1 MSLTV
6 PESFA
11 DGFDD
16 EGAEWLAGLPALAE
30 SMLDRWHLTLDGE
43 PMHGVC
49 ALVLPVRRT
58 YDEPA
63 VLKVTWPHEEA
74 EHEALALRLW
84 DGVGAVRLLAHDPAN
99 WAMLLERLDP
109 TTSLLDVPLDE
120 AVAVAGELIR
130 VLDRPAP
137 PGVGTVAATAARW
150 VREFPEQNTGLVPAE
165 LIAQAVAYCRELGPR
180 SGNRLVNQDLHYENV
195 LRGTRAP
202 WLLIDPK
209 PIAGDH
215 EFGLFQLLSNR
226 FDESTPDDRLA
237 DVVAA
242 AGLDLSLAR
251 RWTFV
256 RAIDAW
262 LECDEDDWLG
272 DTSARIATALA

>member
-1 MSLTV
+1 
-6 PESFA
+6 
-11 DGFDD
+11 
-16 EGAEWLAGLPALAE
+16 
-30 SMLDRWHLTLDGE
+30 
-43 PMHGVC
+43 MHGVC
-49 ALVLPVRRT
+49 ALVLPVRRD
-58 YDEPA
+58 DEQA

-84 DGVGAVRLLAHDPAN
+84 DGAGAVQLLAHDPAN

-109 TTSLLDVPLDE
+109 TASLLDVPLGE

-130 VLDRPAP
+130 TLDRPAP
-137 PGVGTVAATAARW
+137 PGIGTVAATAARW
-150 VREFPEQNTGLVPAE
+150 VGEFPEQNTGLVPAE
-165 LIAQAVAYCRELGPR
+165 LVAQAVAYCRELGPR
-180 SGNRLVNQDLHYENV
+180 SANRLVNQDLHYENV

-226 FDESTPDDRLA
+226 FDESTPDGRLA

-242 AGLDLSLAR
+242 AELDLSLAR

-256 RAIDAW
+256 RAIDSW
-262 LECDEDDWLG
+262 LECDEEDWLC
-272 DTSARIATALA
+272 DTSARIASALA

>member
-11 DGFDD
+11 SGFDD

-30 SMLDRWHLTLDGE
+30 SLLERWHLTVDGE

-49 ALVLPVRRT
+49 ALALPVRRAG
-58 YDEPA
+58 EQA

-84 DGVGAVRLLAHDPAN
+84 DGEGAVRLLAHDPAD

-109 TTSLLDVPLDE
+109 TTSLLDVPISE
-120 AVAVAGELIR
+120 AVAVAAELMR
-130 VLDRPAP
+130 TLDRPAP
-137 PGVGTVAATAARW
+137 PGLGTVAATAARW
-150 VREFPEQNTGLVPAE
+150 VGEFPEQNTGLVPAE
-165 LIAQAVAYCRELGPR
+165 LVAQAVAYCRELGPR
-180 SGNRLVNQDLHYENV
+180 SANRLVNQDLHYENV

-209 PIAGDH
+209 PIAGDP

-226 FDESTPDDRLA
+226 FDESTPDSRLA

-242 AGLDLSLAR
+242 TGLDLSLAR

-256 RAIDAW
+256 RAIDNW
-262 LECDEDDWLG
+262 LDCDEEDWLG
-272 DTSARIATALA
+272 DTSVLIATALA

>member
-1 MSLTV
+1 MPLTV

-11 DGFDD
+11 NGFDD
-16 EGAEWLAGLPALAE
+16 EGAKWLARLPALAE
-30 SMLDRWHLTLDGE
+30 SMLERWHLTLDGE

-49 ALVLPVRRT
+49 ALALPVRRAT
-58 YDEPA
+58 SEQA

-74 EHEALALRLW
+74 AHEALALRLW
-84 DGVGAVRLLAHDPAN
+84 AGAGAVRLLADDPAD
-99 WAMLLERLDP
+99 WAILLERLDP
-109 TTSLLDVPLDE
+109 TTSLLDVPLGE

-130 VLDRPAP
+130 ALDRPAP
-137 PGVGTVAATAARW
+137 PNIGTVAATAARW
-150 VREFPEQNTGLVPAE
+150 VREFPEQNDGLVPAE
-165 LIAQAVAYCRELGPR
+165 LVAQAVAYCRELGPR
-180 SGNRLVNQDLHYENV
+180 SANRLVNQDLHYENV
-195 LRGTRAP
+195 LRGSRAP

-209 PIAGDH
+209 PIAGDP

-226 FDESTPDDRLA
+226 FDESTPDGRLA

-242 AGLDLSLAR
+242 AELDLSLAR

-256 RAIDAW
+256 RAIDVW
-262 LECDEDDWLG
+262 LDCDEDDWLG

>member
-11 DGFDD
+11 NGFDD
-16 EGAEWLAGLPALAE
+16 EGAEWLARLPALAE
-30 SMLDRWHLTLDGE
+30 SMLERWHLTLDGE

-49 ALVLPVRRT
+49 ALVLPVRRD
-58 YDEPA
+58 DERA

-84 DGVGAVRLLAHDPAN
+84 DGAGAVRLLAHDPAD

-109 TTSLLDVPLDE
+109 TTSLLDVPLGE

-130 VLDRPAP
+130 TLDRPAP
-137 PGVGTVAATAARW
+137 PGIGTVAATAARW
-150 VREFPEQNTGLVPAE
+150 VGEFPEQNTGLVPAE
-165 LIAQAVAYCRELGPR
+165 LVAQAVAYCRELGPR
-180 SGNRLVNQDLHYENV
+180 SANRLVNQDLHYENV

-226 FDESTPDDRLA
+226 FDESTPDGRLA

-242 AGLDLSLAR
+242 AELDLSLAR

-262 LECDEDDWLG
+262 LECDEEDWLC
-272 DTSARIATALA
+272 DTSAQIASALA